1 MLKDVEFAEN
11 LEINFH
17 RKNYPTSENENRK
30 TKLQVKFPK
39 RWIRKVFGIV
49 LIQVFVN
56 LICHTLYFK

>member
-39 RWIRKVFGIV
+39 P
-49 LIQVFVN
+49 
-56 LICHTLYFK
+56 